1 MSILGQCQEITT
13 SRQVRLISFIFQV
26 MPQTNSNKFECLN

>member
-1 MSILGQCQEITT
+1 MSILVQFKEITK

-26 MPQTNSNKFECLN
+26 MAQTKSNKFETLD